1 MKKLFLHIIF
11 VGLLMFFHT
20 SLIAQESIF
29 TGLYG
34 NLKKADDLYQ
44 KQAYS
49 EAIILYKRL
58 VDKNEEDVSLI
69 LKIANAYYLSNEMN
83 MTVQWYERYHA
94 TGGAL
99 NKTEMLRYANSLQTT
114 GNYDKSINWMQK
126 YLSQVPDDFEI
137 PKRIWQ
143 LQNIKFLYED
153 SIYYNVKPLT
163 INTLN
168 DEFAPVIYK
177 NSIIFVS
184 NDVKVSIIARKDAST
199 DKPFFNWYISNSI
212 KDTINTS
219 MIIDY
224 SEKKIFAR
232 DIKAKYNK
240 GAISFYPGGDTMV
253 FARTGYRHNNSQ
265 EHTTQ
270 LFFARKQGKRWL
282 EYATFPYNSEDY
294 SVNHPSISE
303 DGKTLYFVSDMP
315 GGKGGTDIY
324 CSNFIKGKWTKAKN
338 LGDGINTKLNESHPF
353 IQNNILYISSD
364 GHPGLGGL
372 DIFRINLNNRP
383 IELHNFGFPVNT
395 HYDDFDL
402 ILDKNGAFGYLVSNR
417 NNKVNTNDDIYEVI
431 INTLSFPLIVKGE
444 IKYKNNNLIDSASE
458 MIILSNAKLE
468 LIDKYPERVE
478 FVTNTDAEGNFT
490 LEIPYE
496 SQFLLRVFHENF
508 GVAIVSMEIP
518 GNNVDYSNY
527 EIVIIK
533 ELFKSL

>member
-1 MKKLFLHIIF
+1 
-11 VGLLMFFHT
+11 MFFHT

-114 GNYDKSINWMQK
+114 GNYDKSIKWMQK
-126 YLSQVPDDFEI
+126 YLSQVPDDLEI

-444 IKYKNNNLIDSASE
+444 IKYKNNNLIDSTSE